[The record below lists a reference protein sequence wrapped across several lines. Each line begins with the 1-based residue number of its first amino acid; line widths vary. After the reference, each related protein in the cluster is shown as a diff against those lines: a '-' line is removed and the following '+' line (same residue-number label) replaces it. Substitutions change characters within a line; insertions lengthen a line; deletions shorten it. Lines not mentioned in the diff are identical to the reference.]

1 MDELRREAEK
11 GLALAERAERQGRI
25 LRISGIGILGTAIAG
40 AVIVIATGLADGHLA
55 VTLGV
60 AAVLAF
66 LGFQLANAGSASLA
80 AAARARDVAERAL
93 AAGKI
98 EGAGDDDDRESEDP
112 PSPE

>member
-1 MDELRREAEK
+1 MDELQRQAEK
-11 GLALAERAERQGRI
+11 GLALAERAERQGRL
-25 LRISGIGILGTAIAG
+25 LRISGVGILGAAIVG
-40 AVIVIATGLADGHLA
+40 AVVVIATGLADSHLA

-93 AAGKI
+93 AAGKTRDT
-98 EGAGDDDDRESEDP
+98 GDDAGGESDD
-112 PSPE
+112 SPRD